1 MINYSLQSNFTYKN
15 LSINQETKFIRL
27 VKWSSVQVYL
37 QVSAQN
43 EKVENYII
51 LMNNREIPKC
61 HEYIFKIFL
70 LELIYF
76 L

>member
-51 LMNNREIPKC
+51 LMNIREIPNC